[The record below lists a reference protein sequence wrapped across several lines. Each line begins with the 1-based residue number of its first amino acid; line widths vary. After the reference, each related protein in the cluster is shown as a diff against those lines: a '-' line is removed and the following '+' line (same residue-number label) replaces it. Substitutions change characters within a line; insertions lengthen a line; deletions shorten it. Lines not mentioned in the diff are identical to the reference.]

1 MKEKKIFFFFILF
14 CNKINSYFKF
24 IKIIYLFKK
33 KKLILLNYDNDY
45 LSIYYLFAFFF
56 LNIILKK
63 KKIIYLYI
71 YFISIN

>member
-56 LNIILKK
+56 KYYFKK
-63 KKIIYLYI
+63 KKNYLFI